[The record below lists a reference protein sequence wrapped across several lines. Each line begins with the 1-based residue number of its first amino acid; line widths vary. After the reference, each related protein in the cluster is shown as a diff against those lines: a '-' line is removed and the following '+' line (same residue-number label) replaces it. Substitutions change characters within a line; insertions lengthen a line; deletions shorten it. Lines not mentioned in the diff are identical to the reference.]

1 MEFFTH
7 VSKKRSIVHFVVLA
21 VVLFSVMSFVLNK
34 AGEAVAEMNNLT
46 DMPVYLGVKAK

>member
-7 VSKKRSIVHFVVLA
+7 GSKKRSILHFIVLA
-21 VVLFSVMSFVLNK
+21 VVLLSVMSFLLNK

-46 DMPVYLGVKAK
+46 DMPVYLGVKAR